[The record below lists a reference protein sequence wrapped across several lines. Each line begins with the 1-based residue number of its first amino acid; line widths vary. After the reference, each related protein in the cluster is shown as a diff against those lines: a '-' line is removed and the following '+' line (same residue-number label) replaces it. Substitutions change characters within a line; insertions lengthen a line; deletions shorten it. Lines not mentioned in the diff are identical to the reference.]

1 MDSINLCYEM
11 CDYIE
16 QNGVVRLAGNVK
28 LRDNLKKE
36 LLHFLIYISMTD
48 GRYGEE
54 EKAFIKKKLGFDVSA
69 SMAADIK
76 NRNMLGAGYITRVPE
91 TFKYFILANAGHK
104 IKNDRYDNKE
114 ARTLAETYRK
124 LGQEYLAAN
133 TGSTE
138 VEINVLSSYCV
149 MLDENLKSYGLL
161 RPDYKSAAIQAETS
175 DEKEPDADEL
185 IAELNSLT
193 GLTAVKEDV
202 NALINLLK
210 VQKMREQMGMKQ
222 TSVNK
227 HLVFMG
233 NPGTGKT
240 TVARLLARIYKAIGA
255 ISKGHL
261 VEVDRSGLVC
271 GYIGQTAAKTAEVIE
286 SALGGVLFIDEAY
299 TLTNGKGQGDFGQ
312 EAVDTLLKGM
322 EDHRDDLV
330 VIVAG
335 YTELMEEFLDSNP
348 GLRSR
353 FNKFI
358 NFEDY
363 TAEEEVEIL
372 INNCKKQEYMLSRDA
387 LEEARRFFTERVAN
401 KPEGYANARDVR
413 NYLEKAISNQASRLH
428 VSEITGIPAREEIR
442 LKEQNFGKYESTPR
456 DGEEFAKAKCNF
468 ICSFEGGE
476 TMLHLAQRIY
486 NLLDEIKAQP
496 DKTYLLVAHNGIAR
510 MVKSY
515 FEDMGNEEF
524 SAFKI
529 KNCEILK
536 FEL

>member
-1 MDSINLCYEM
+1 MK
-11 CDYIE
+11 
-16 QNGVVRLAGNVK
+16 LAGNTR

-36 LLHFLIYISMTD
+36 FLHFLIYISMID
-48 GRYGEE
+48 ERYGEQ
-54 EKAFIKKKLGFDVSA
+54 EKAFIKKKLGFEVSA
-69 SMAADIK
+69 LMAADIK
-76 NRNMLGAGYITRVPE
+76 NRNMLGAGYIIKMPE

-114 ARTLAETYRK
+114 ARTLAESYRK

-133 TGSTE
+133 TESTE

-149 MLDENLKSYGLL
+149 MLDENLKAYGLL
-161 RPDYKSAAIQAETS
+161 QPDYKSVAIQA
-175 DEKEPDADEL
+175 DAGEKEQSADEL

-240 TVARLLARIYKAIGA
+240 TVARLLAKIYKAIGA

-271 GYIGQTAAKTAEVIE
+271 GYIGQTATKTAEVIE

-413 NYLEKAISNQASRLH
+413 NYLEKAISNQATRIVGLKD
-428 VSEITGIPAREEIR
+428 VDKNILAMLEKEDLVGI
-442 LKEQNFGKYESTPR
+442 
-456 DGEEFAKAKCNF
+456 
-468 ICSFEGGE
+468 
-476 TMLHLAQRIY
+476 
-486 NLLDEIKAQP
+486 
-496 DKTYLLVAHNGIAR
+496 
-510 MVKSY
+510 
-515 FEDMGNEEF
+515 
-524 SAFKI
+524 
-529 KNCEILK
+529 
-536 FEL
+536 EL

>member
-1 MDSINLCYEM
+1 MDSINMCYEM

-16 QNGVVRLAGNVK
+16 QNGIVKLAGNTR

-36 LLHFLIYISMTD
+36 FLHFLIYISMID
-48 GRYGEE
+48 ERYGEQ
-54 EKAFIKKKLGFDVSA
+54 EKAFIKKKLGFEVSA
-69 SMAADIK
+69 LMAADIK
-76 NRNMLGAGYITRVPE
+76 NRNMLGAGYIIKMPE

-114 ARTLAETYRK
+114 ARTLAESYRK

-133 TGSTE
+133 TESTE

-149 MLDENLKSYGLL
+149 MLDENLKAYGLL
-161 RPDYKSAAIQAETS
+161 QPDYKSVAIQA
-175 DEKEPDADEL
+175 DAGEKEQSADEL

-240 TVARLLARIYKAIGA
+240 TVARLLAKIYKAIGA

-271 GYIGQTAAKTAEVIE
+271 GYIGQTATKTAEVIE

-322 EDHRDDLV
+322 EDH
-330 VIVAG
+330 
-335 YTELMEEFLDSNP
+335 T
-348 GLRSR
+348 
-353 FNKFI
+353 
-358 NFEDY
+358 
-363 TAEEEVEIL
+363 
-372 INNCKKQEYMLSRDA
+372 
-387 LEEARRFFTERVAN
+387 
-401 KPEGYANARDVR
+401 
-413 NYLEKAISNQASRLH
+413 
-428 VSEITGIPAREEIR
+428 
-442 LKEQNFGKYESTPR
+442 
-456 DGEEFAKAKCNF
+456 
-468 ICSFEGGE
+468 
-476 TMLHLAQRIY
+476 
-486 NLLDEIKAQP
+486 
-496 DKTYLLVAHNGIAR
+496 
-510 MVKSY
+510 
-515 FEDMGNEEF
+515 
-524 SAFKI
+524 AFKI
-529 KNCEILK
+529 
-536 FEL
+536 

>member
-1 MDSINLCYEM
+1 MIDE
-11 CDYIE
+11 
-16 QNGVVRLAGNVK
+16 
-28 LRDNLKKE
+28 
-36 LLHFLIYISMTD
+36 
-48 GRYGEE
+48 RYGEQ
-54 EKAFIKKKLGFDVSA
+54 EKAFIKKKLGFEVSA
-69 SMAADIK
+69 LMAADIK
-76 NRNMLGAGYITRVPE
+76 NRNMLGAGYIIKMPE

-114 ARTLAETYRK
+114 ARTLAESYRK

-133 TGSTE
+133 TESTE

-149 MLDENLKSYGLL
+149 MLDENLKAYGLL
-161 RPDYKSAAIQAETS
+161 QPDYKSVAIQA
-175 DEKEPDADEL
+175 DAGEKEQSADEL

-240 TVARLLARIYKAIGA
+240 TVARLLAKIYKAIGA

-271 GYIGQTAAKTAEVIE
+271 GYIGQTATKTAEVIE

-387 LEEARRFFTERVAN
+387 LEEARRFFTDRVAD

-413 NYLEKAISNQASRLH
+413 NYLEKAISNQATRIVGLKD
-428 VSEITGIPAREEIR
+428 VDKNILAMLEKEDLVGI
-442 LKEQNFGKYESTPR
+442 
-456 DGEEFAKAKCNF
+456 
-468 ICSFEGGE
+468 
-476 TMLHLAQRIY
+476 
-486 NLLDEIKAQP
+486 
-496 DKTYLLVAHNGIAR
+496 
-510 MVKSY
+510 
-515 FEDMGNEEF
+515 
-524 SAFKI
+524 
-529 KNCEILK
+529 
-536 FEL
+536 EL

>member
-1 MDSINLCYEM
+1 MDSINMCYEM

-16 QNGVVRLAGNVK
+16 QNGIVRLAGNTS

-36 LLHFLIYISMTD
+36 FLHFLIYISMID
-48 GRYGEE
+48 ERYGEQ
-54 EKAFIKKKLGFDVSA
+54 EKAFIKKKLGFEVSA
-69 SMAADIK
+69 LMAADIK
-76 NRNMLGAGYITRVPE
+76 NRNMLGAGYIIKMPE

-114 ARTLAETYRK
+114 ARTLAESYRK

-133 TGSTE
+133 TESTE

-149 MLDENLKSYGLL
+149 MLDENLKAYGLL
-161 RPDYKSAAIQAETS
+161 QPDYKSVAIQA
-175 DEKEPDADEL
+175 DAGEKEQSADEL

-240 TVARLLARIYKAIGA
+240 TVARLLAKIYKAIGA

-271 GYIGQTAAKTAEVIE
+271 GYIGQTATKTAEVIE

-413 NYLEKAISNQASRLH
+413 NYLEKAIYNQATRIVGLKD
-428 VSEITGIPAREEIR
+428 VDKNILAMLEKEDLVGI
-442 LKEQNFGKYESTPR
+442 
-456 DGEEFAKAKCNF
+456 
-468 ICSFEGGE
+468 
-476 TMLHLAQRIY
+476 
-486 NLLDEIKAQP
+486 
-496 DKTYLLVAHNGIAR
+496 
-510 MVKSY
+510 
-515 FEDMGNEEF
+515 
-524 SAFKI
+524 
-529 KNCEILK
+529 
-536 FEL
+536 EL

>member
-1 MDSINLCYEM
+1 MDSINMCYEM

-16 QNGVVRLAGNVK
+16 QNGIVKLAGNTR

-36 LLHFLIYISMTD
+36 FLHFLIYISMID
-48 GRYGEE
+48 ERYGEQ
-54 EKAFIKKKLGFDVSA
+54 EKAFIKKKLGFEVSA
-69 SMAADIK
+69 LMAAIK
-76 NRNMLGAGYITRVPE
+76 NRNMLGAGYIIKMPE

-114 ARTLAETYRK
+114 ARTLAESYRK

-133 TGSTE
+133 TESTE

-149 MLDENLKSYGLL
+149 MLDENLKAYGLL
-161 RPDYKSAAIQAETS
+161 QPDYKSVAIQA
-175 DEKEPDADEL
+175 DAGEKEQSADEL

-240 TVARLLARIYKAIGA
+240 TVARLLAKIYKAIGA

-271 GYIGQTAAKTAEVIE
+271 GYIGQTATKTAEVIE

-387 LEEARRFFTERVAN
+387 LEEARRFFTDRVAN

-413 NYLEKAISNQASRLH
+413 NYLEKAISNQASRIVGLKD
-428 VSEITGIPAREEIR
+428 VDKNILAMLEKEDLVGI
-442 LKEQNFGKYESTPR
+442 
-456 DGEEFAKAKCNF
+456 
-468 ICSFEGGE
+468 
-476 TMLHLAQRIY
+476 
-486 NLLDEIKAQP
+486 
-496 DKTYLLVAHNGIAR
+496 
-510 MVKSY
+510 
-515 FEDMGNEEF
+515 
-524 SAFKI
+524 
-529 KNCEILK
+529 
-536 FEL
+536 EL

>member
-1 MDSINLCYEM
+1 MDSNNMCYEM

-16 QNGVVRLAGNVK
+16 QNGIVRLAGNTS

-36 LLHFLIYISMTD
+36 FLHFLIYISMID
-48 GRYGEE
+48 ERYGEQ
-54 EKAFIKKKLGFDVSA
+54 EKAFIKKKLGFEVSA
-69 SMAADIK
+69 LMAADIK
-76 NRNMLGAGYITRVPE
+76 NRNMLGAGYIIKMPE

-114 ARTLAETYRK
+114 ARTLAESYRK

-133 TGSTE
+133 TESTE

-149 MLDENLKSYGLL
+149 MLDENLKAYGLL
-161 RPDYKSAAIQAETS
+161 QPDYKSVAIQA
-175 DEKEPDADEL
+175 DAGEKEQSADEL

-240 TVARLLARIYKAIGA
+240 TVARLLAKIYKAIGA

-271 GYIGQTAAKTAEVIE
+271 GYIGQTATKTAEVIE

-413 NYLEKAISNQASRLH
+413 NYLEKAISNQATRIVGLKD
-428 VSEITGIPAREEIR
+428 VDKNILAMLEKEDLVGI
-442 LKEQNFGKYESTPR
+442 
-456 DGEEFAKAKCNF
+456 
-468 ICSFEGGE
+468 
-476 TMLHLAQRIY
+476 
-486 NLLDEIKAQP
+486 
-496 DKTYLLVAHNGIAR
+496 
-510 MVKSY
+510 
-515 FEDMGNEEF
+515 
-524 SAFKI
+524 
-529 KNCEILK
+529 
-536 FEL
+536 EL

>member
-1 MDSINLCYEM
+1 MDSINMCYEM

-16 QNGVVRLAGNVK
+16 QNGIVRLAGNTS

-36 LLHFLIYISMTD
+36 FLHFLIYISMID
-48 GRYGEE
+48 ERYGEQ
-54 EKAFIKKKLGFDVSA
+54 EKAFIKKKLGFEVSA
-69 SMAADIK
+69 LMAADIK
-76 NRNMLGAGYITRVPE
+76 NRNMLGAGYIIKMPE

-114 ARTLAETYRK
+114 ARTLAESYRK

-133 TGSTE
+133 TESTE

-149 MLDENLKSYGLL
+149 MLDENLKAYGLL
-161 RPDYKSAAIQAETS
+161 QPDYKSVAIQA
-175 DEKEPDADEL
+175 DAGEKEQSADEL

-240 TVARLLARIYKAIGA
+240 TVARLLAKIYKAIGA

-271 GYIGQTAAKTAEVIE
+271 GYIGQTATKTAEVIE

-335 YTELMEEFLDSNP
+335 YTELMDEFLDSNP

-387 LEEARRFFTERVAN
+387 LEEVRRFFTERVAN

-413 NYLEKAISNQASRLH
+413 NYLEKAISNQATRIVGLKD
-428 VSEITGIPAREEIR
+428 VDKNILAMLEKEDLVGI
-442 LKEQNFGKYESTPR
+442 
-456 DGEEFAKAKCNF
+456 
-468 ICSFEGGE
+468 
-476 TMLHLAQRIY
+476 
-486 NLLDEIKAQP
+486 
-496 DKTYLLVAHNGIAR
+496 
-510 MVKSY
+510 
-515 FEDMGNEEF
+515 
-524 SAFKI
+524 
-529 KNCEILK
+529 
-536 FEL
+536 EL

>member
-1 MDSINLCYEM
+1 MDSINMCYEM

-16 QNGVVRLAGNVK
+16 QNGIVK
-28 LRDNLKKE
+28 L
-36 LLHFLIYISMTD
+36 
-48 GRYGEE
+48 
-54 EKAFIKKKLGFDVSA
+54 
-69 SMAADIK
+69 
-76 NRNMLGAGYITRVPE
+76 
-91 TFKYFILANAGHK
+91 
-104 IKNDRYDNKE
+104 
-114 ARTLAETYRK
+114 AESYRK

-133 TGSTE
+133 TESTE

-149 MLDENLKSYGLL
+149 MLDENLKAYGLL
-161 RPDYKSAAIQAETS
+161 QPDYKSVAIQA
-175 DEKEPDADEL
+175 DAGEKEQSADEL

-240 TVARLLARIYKAIGA
+240 TVARLLAKIYKAIGA

-271 GYIGQTAAKTAEVIE
+271 GYIGQTATKTAEVIE

-335 YTELMEEFLDSNP
+335 YTELMDEFLDSNP

-413 NYLEKAISNQASRLH
+413 NYLEKAISNQATRIVGLKD
-428 VSEITGIPAREEIR
+428 VDKNILAMLEKEDLVGI
-442 LKEQNFGKYESTPR
+442 
-456 DGEEFAKAKCNF
+456 
-468 ICSFEGGE
+468 
-476 TMLHLAQRIY
+476 
-486 NLLDEIKAQP
+486 
-496 DKTYLLVAHNGIAR
+496 
-510 MVKSY
+510 
-515 FEDMGNEEF
+515 
-524 SAFKI
+524 
-529 KNCEILK
+529 
-536 FEL
+536 EL

>member
-1 MDSINLCYEM
+1 MDSINMCYEM

-16 QNGVVRLAGNVK
+16 QNGIVKLAGNTR

-36 LLHFLIYISMTD
+36 FLHFLIYISMID
-48 GRYGEE
+48 ERYGEQ
-54 EKAFIKKKLGFDVSA
+54 EKAFIKKKLGFEVSA
-69 SMAADIK
+69 LMAADIK
-76 NRNMLGAGYITRVPE
+76 NRNMLGAGYIIKMPE

-114 ARTLAETYRK
+114 ARTLAESYRK

-133 TGSTE
+133 TESTE

-149 MLDENLKSYGLL
+149 MLDENLKAYGLL
-161 RPDYKSAAIQAETS
+161 QPDYKSVAIQA
-175 DEKEPDADEL
+175 DAGEKEQSADEL

-240 TVARLLARIYKAIGA
+240 TVARLLAKIYKAIGA

-271 GYIGQTAAKTAEVIE
+271 GYIGQTATKTAEVIE

-299 TLTNGKGQGDFGQ
+299 TLINGKGQGDFGQ

-387 LEEARRFFTERVAN
+387 LEEARRFFTDRVAD

-413 NYLEKAISNQASRLH
+413 NYLEKAISNQATRI
-428 VSEITGIPAREEIR
+428 VGIKDVDKNILAMLE
-442 LKEQNFGKYESTPR
+442 KE
-456 DGEEFAKAKCNF
+456 D
-468 ICSFEGGE
+468 
-476 TMLHLAQRIY
+476 
-486 NLLDEIKAQP
+486 
-496 DKTYLLVAHNGIAR
+496 LVGI
-510 MVKSY
+510 
-515 FEDMGNEEF
+515 
-524 SAFKI
+524 
-529 KNCEILK
+529 
-536 FEL
+536 EL

>member
-1 MDSINLCYEM
+1 MDSINMCYEM

-16 QNGVVRLAGNVK
+16 QNGIVKLAGNTR

-36 LLHFLIYISMTD
+36 FLHFLIYISMID
-48 GRYGEE
+48 ERYGEQ
-54 EKAFIKKKLGFDVSA
+54 EKAFIKKKLGFEVSA
-69 SMAADIK
+69 LMAADIK
-76 NRNMLGAGYITRVPE
+76 NRNMLGAGYIIKMPE

-114 ARTLAETYRK
+114 ARTLAESYRK

-133 TGSTE
+133 TESTE

-149 MLDENLKSYGLL
+149 MLDENLKAYGLL
-161 RPDYKSAAIQAETS
+161 QPDYKSVAIQA
-175 DEKEPDADEL
+175 DAGEKEQSADEL

-240 TVARLLARIYKAIGA
+240 TVARLLAKIYKAIGA

-271 GYIGQTAAKTAEVIE
+271 GYIGQTATKTAEVIE

-299 TLTNGKGQGDFGQ
+299 TLNNGQGQGDFGQ
-312 EAVDTLLKGM
+312 EPVDTLLKGM

-413 NYLEKAISNQASRLH
+413 NYLEKAISNQATRIVGLKD
-428 VSEITGIPAREEIR
+428 VDKNILAMLEKEDLVGI
-442 LKEQNFGKYESTPR
+442 
-456 DGEEFAKAKCNF
+456 
-468 ICSFEGGE
+468 
-476 TMLHLAQRIY
+476 
-486 NLLDEIKAQP
+486 
-496 DKTYLLVAHNGIAR
+496 
-510 MVKSY
+510 
-515 FEDMGNEEF
+515 
-524 SAFKI
+524 
-529 KNCEILK
+529 
-536 FEL
+536 EL

>member
-1 MDSINLCYEM
+1 MDSINMCYEM

-16 QNGVVRLAGNVK
+16 QNGIVRLAGNTS

-36 LLHFLIYISMTD
+36 FLHFLIYISMID
-48 GRYGEE
+48 ERYGEQ
-54 EKAFIKKKLGFDVSA
+54 EKAFIKKKLGFEVSA
-69 SMAADIK
+69 LMAADIK
-76 NRNMLGAGYITRVPE
+76 NRNMLGAGYIIKMPE

-114 ARTLAETYRK
+114 ARTLAESYRK

-133 TGSTE
+133 TESTE

-149 MLDENLKSYGLL
+149 MLDENLKAYGLL
-161 RPDYKSAAIQAETS
+161 QPDYKSVAIQA
-175 DEKEPDADEL
+175 DAGEKEQSADEL

-240 TVARLLARIYKAIGA
+240 TVARLLAKIYKAIGA

-271 GYIGQTAAKTAEVIE
+271 GYIGQTATKTAEVIE

-387 LEEARRFFTERVAN
+387 LEEARRFFTDRVAD

-413 NYLEKAISNQASRLH
+413 NYLEKAISNQATRIVGLKD
-428 VSEITGIPAREEIR
+428 VDKNILAMLEKEDLVGI
-442 LKEQNFGKYESTPR
+442 
-456 DGEEFAKAKCNF
+456 
-468 ICSFEGGE
+468 
-476 TMLHLAQRIY
+476 
-486 NLLDEIKAQP
+486 
-496 DKTYLLVAHNGIAR
+496 
-510 MVKSY
+510 
-515 FEDMGNEEF
+515 
-524 SAFKI
+524 
-529 KNCEILK
+529 
-536 FEL
+536 EL

>member
-1 MDSINLCYEM
+1 MDSINMCYEM

-16 QNGVVRLAGNVK
+16 QNGIVRLAGNTS

-36 LLHFLIYISMTD
+36 FLHFLIYISMID
-48 GRYGEE
+48 ERYGEQ
-54 EKAFIKKKLGFDVSA
+54 EKAFIKKKLGFEVSA
-69 SMAADIK
+69 LMAADIK
-76 NRNMLGAGYITRVPE
+76 NRNMLGAGYIIKMPE

-114 ARTLAETYRK
+114 ARTLAESYRK

-133 TGSTE
+133 TESTE

-149 MLDENLKSYGLL
+149 MLDENLKAYGLL
-161 RPDYKSAAIQAETS
+161 QPDYKSVAIQA
-175 DEKEPDADEL
+175 DAGEKEQSADEL

-240 TVARLLARIYKAIGA
+240 TVARLLAKIYKAIGA

-271 GYIGQTAAKTAEVIE
+271 GYIGQTATKTAEVIE

-312 EAVDTLLKGM
+312 EAVDTLLKEM

-335 YTELMEEFLDSNP
+335 YTELMDEFLDSNP

-413 NYLEKAISNQASRLH
+413 NYLEKAISNQASRIVGLKD
-428 VSEITGIPAREEIR
+428 VDKNILAMLEKEDLVGI
-442 LKEQNFGKYESTPR
+442 
-456 DGEEFAKAKCNF
+456 
-468 ICSFEGGE
+468 
-476 TMLHLAQRIY
+476 
-486 NLLDEIKAQP
+486 
-496 DKTYLLVAHNGIAR
+496 
-510 MVKSY
+510 
-515 FEDMGNEEF
+515 
-524 SAFKI
+524 
-529 KNCEILK
+529 
-536 FEL
+536 EL

>member
-1 MDSINLCYEM
+1 MDSINMCYEM

-16 QNGVVRLAGNVK
+16 QNGIVRLAGNTS

-36 LLHFLIYISMTD
+36 FLHFLIYISMID
-48 GRYGEE
+48 ERYGEQ
-54 EKAFIKKKLGFDVSA
+54 EKAFIKKKLGFEVSA
-69 SMAADIK
+69 LMAADIK
-76 NRNMLGAGYITRVPE
+76 NRNMLGAGYIIKMPE

-114 ARTLAETYRK
+114 ARTLAESYRK

-133 TGSTE
+133 TESTE

-149 MLDENLKSYGLL
+149 MLDENLKAYGLL
-161 RPDYKSAAIQAETS
+161 QPDYKSVAIQA
-175 DEKEPDADEL
+175 DAGEKEQSADEL

-240 TVARLLARIYKAIGA
+240 TVARLLVKIYKAIGA

-271 GYIGQTAAKTAEVIE
+271 GYIGQTATKTAEVIE

-401 KPEGYANARDVR
+401 KTEGYANARDVR
-413 NYLEKAISNQASRLH
+413 NYLEKAISNQATRIVGLKD
-428 VSEITGIPAREEIR
+428 VDKNILAMLEKEDLVGI
-442 LKEQNFGKYESTPR
+442 
-456 DGEEFAKAKCNF
+456 
-468 ICSFEGGE
+468 
-476 TMLHLAQRIY
+476 
-486 NLLDEIKAQP
+486 
-496 DKTYLLVAHNGIAR
+496 
-510 MVKSY
+510 
-515 FEDMGNEEF
+515 
-524 SAFKI
+524 
-529 KNCEILK
+529 
-536 FEL
+536 EL

>member
-1 MDSINLCYEM
+1 MDSINMCYEM

-16 QNGVVRLAGNVK
+16 QNGIVKLAGNTR

-36 LLHFLIYISMTD
+36 FLHFLIYISMID
-48 GRYGEE
+48 ERYGEQ
-54 EKAFIKKKLGFDVSA
+54 EKAFIKKKLGFEVSA
-69 SMAADIK
+69 LMAADIK
-76 NRNMLGAGYITRVPE
+76 NRNMLGAGYIIKMPE

-114 ARTLAETYRK
+114 ARTLAESYRK

-133 TGSTE
+133 TESTE

-149 MLDENLKSYGLL
+149 MLDENLKAYGLL
-161 RPDYKSAAIQAETS
+161 QPDYKSVAIQA
-175 DEKEPDADEL
+175 DAGKKEQSADEL

-240 TVARLLARIYKAIGA
+240 TVARLLAKIYKAIGA

-271 GYIGQTAAKTAEVIE
+271 GYIGQTATKTAEVIE

-387 LEEARRFFTERVAN
+387 LEEARRFFTDRVAD

-413 NYLEKAISNQASRLH
+413 NYLEKAISNQATRIVGLKD
-428 VSEITGIPAREEIR
+428 VDKNILAMLEKEDLVGI
-442 LKEQNFGKYESTPR
+442 
-456 DGEEFAKAKCNF
+456 
-468 ICSFEGGE
+468 
-476 TMLHLAQRIY
+476 
-486 NLLDEIKAQP
+486 
-496 DKTYLLVAHNGIAR
+496 
-510 MVKSY
+510 
-515 FEDMGNEEF
+515 
-524 SAFKI
+524 
-529 KNCEILK
+529 
-536 FEL
+536 EL

>member
-1 MDSINLCYEM
+1 MDSINMCYEM

-16 QNGVVRLAGNVK
+16 QNGIVKLAGNTR

-36 LLHFLIYISMTD
+36 FLHFLIYISMID
-48 GRYGEE
+48 ERYGEQ
-54 EKAFIKKKLGFDVSA
+54 EKAFIKKKLGFEVSA
-69 SMAADIK
+69 LMAADIK
-76 NRNMLGAGYITRVPE
+76 NRNMLGAGYIIKMPE

-114 ARTLAETYRK
+114 ARTLAESYRK

-133 TGSTE
+133 TESTE

-149 MLDENLKSYGLL
+149 MLDENLKAYGLL
-161 RPDYKSAAIQAETS
+161 QPDYKSVAIQA
-175 DEKEPDADEL
+175 DAGEKEQSADEL

-240 TVARLLARIYKAIGA
+240 TVARLLAKIYKAIGA

-271 GYIGQTAAKTAEVIE
+271 GYIGQTAMKTAEVIE

-387 LEEARRFFTERVAN
+387 LEEARRFFTDRVAD

-413 NYLEKAISNQASRLH
+413 NYLEKAISNQATRIVGLKD
-428 VSEITGIPAREEIR
+428 VDKNILAMLEKEDLVGI
-442 LKEQNFGKYESTPR
+442 
-456 DGEEFAKAKCNF
+456 
-468 ICSFEGGE
+468 
-476 TMLHLAQRIY
+476 
-486 NLLDEIKAQP
+486 
-496 DKTYLLVAHNGIAR
+496 
-510 MVKSY
+510 
-515 FEDMGNEEF
+515 
-524 SAFKI
+524 
-529 KNCEILK
+529 
-536 FEL
+536 EL

>member
-1 MDSINLCYEM
+1 MDSINMCYEM

-16 QNGVVRLAGNVK
+16 QNGIVRLAGNTS

-36 LLHFLIYISMTD
+36 FLHFLIYISMID
-48 GRYGEE
+48 ERYGEQ
-54 EKAFIKKKLGFDVSA
+54 EKAFIKKKLGFEVSA
-69 SMAADIK
+69 LMAADIK
-76 NRNMLGAGYITRVPE
+76 NRNMLGAGYIIKMPE

-114 ARTLAETYRK
+114 ARTLAESYRK

-133 TGSTE
+133 TESTE

-149 MLDENLKSYGLL
+149 MLDENLKAYGLL
-161 RPDYKSAAIQAETS
+161 QPDYKSVAIQA
-175 DEKEPDADEL
+175 DAGEKEQSADEL

-240 TVARLLARIYKAIGA
+240 TVARLLAKIYKAIGA

-271 GYIGQTAAKTAEVIE
+271 GYIGQTATKTAEVIE

-335 YTELMEEFLDSNP
+335 YTELMDEFLDSNP

-387 LEEARRFFTERVAN
+387 LEEARRFFTDRVAN

-413 NYLEKAISNQASRLH
+413 NYLEKAISNQATRIVGLKD
-428 VSEITGIPAREEIR
+428 VDKNILAMLEKEDLVGI
-442 LKEQNFGKYESTPR
+442 
-456 DGEEFAKAKCNF
+456 
-468 ICSFEGGE
+468 
-476 TMLHLAQRIY
+476 
-486 NLLDEIKAQP
+486 
-496 DKTYLLVAHNGIAR
+496 
-510 MVKSY
+510 
-515 FEDMGNEEF
+515 
-524 SAFKI
+524 
-529 KNCEILK
+529 
-536 FEL
+536 EL

>member
-1 MDSINLCYEM
+1 MDSINMCYEM

-16 QNGVVRLAGNVK
+16 QNGIVRLAGNTS

-36 LLHFLIYISMTD
+36 FLHFLIYISMID
-48 GRYGEE
+48 ERYGEQ
-54 EKAFIKKKLGFDVSA
+54 EKAFIKKKLGFEVSA
-69 SMAADIK
+69 LMAADIK
-76 NRNMLGAGYITRVPE
+76 NRNMLGAGYIIKMPE

-114 ARTLAETYRK
+114 ARTLAESYRK

-133 TGSTE
+133 TESTE

-149 MLDENLKSYGLL
+149 MLDENLKAYGLL
-161 RPDYKSAAIQAETS
+161 QPDYKSVAIQA
-175 DEKEPDADEL
+175 DAGEKEQSADEL

-240 TVARLLARIYKAIGA
+240 TVARLLAKIYKAIGA

-271 GYIGQTAAKTAEVIE
+271 GYTGQTATKTAEVIE

-335 YTELMEEFLDSNP
+335 YTELMDEFLDSNP

-413 NYLEKAISNQASRLH
+413 NYLEKAISNQATRIVGLKD
-428 VSEITGIPAREEIR
+428 VDKNILAMLEKEDLVGI
-442 LKEQNFGKYESTPR
+442 
-456 DGEEFAKAKCNF
+456 
-468 ICSFEGGE
+468 
-476 TMLHLAQRIY
+476 
-486 NLLDEIKAQP
+486 
-496 DKTYLLVAHNGIAR
+496 
-510 MVKSY
+510 
-515 FEDMGNEEF
+515 
-524 SAFKI
+524 
-529 KNCEILK
+529 
-536 FEL
+536 EL

>member
-1 MDSINLCYEM
+1 MDSINMCYEM

-16 QNGVVRLAGNVK
+16 QNGIVRLAGNTS

-36 LLHFLIYISMTD
+36 FLHFLIYISMID
-48 GRYGEE
+48 ERYGEQ
-54 EKAFIKKKLGFDVSA
+54 EKAFIKKKLGFEVSA
-69 SMAADIK
+69 LMAADIK
-76 NRNMLGAGYITRVPE
+76 NRNMLGAGYIIKMPE

-114 ARTLAETYRK
+114 ARTLAESYRK

-133 TGSTE
+133 TESTE

-149 MLDENLKSYGLL
+149 MLDENLKAYGLL
-161 RPDYKSAAIQAETS
+161 QPDYKSVAIQA
-175 DEKEPDADEL
+175 DAGEKEQSADEL

-240 TVARLLARIYKAIGA
+240 TVARLLAKIYKAIGA

-271 GYIGQTAAKTAEVIE
+271 GYIGQTATKTAEVIE

-413 NYLEKAISNQASRLH
+413 NYLEKAISNQATRIVGLKD
-428 VSEITGIPAREEIR
+428 VDKNILAMLEKEDLEGI
-442 LKEQNFGKYESTPR
+442 
-456 DGEEFAKAKCNF
+456 
-468 ICSFEGGE
+468 
-476 TMLHLAQRIY
+476 
-486 NLLDEIKAQP
+486 
-496 DKTYLLVAHNGIAR
+496 
-510 MVKSY
+510 
-515 FEDMGNEEF
+515 
-524 SAFKI
+524 
-529 KNCEILK
+529 
-536 FEL
+536 EL

>member
-1 MDSINLCYEM
+1 MDSINMCYEM

-16 QNGVVRLAGNVK
+16 QNGIVKLAGNTR

-36 LLHFLIYISMTD
+36 FLHFLIYISMID
-48 GRYGEE
+48 ERYGEQ
-54 EKAFIKKKLGFDVSA
+54 EKAFIKKKLGFEVSA
-69 SMAADIK
+69 LMAADIK
-76 NRNMLGAGYITRVPE
+76 NRNMLGAGYIIKMPE

-114 ARTLAETYRK
+114 ARTLAESYRK

-133 TGSTE
+133 TESTE
-138 VEINVLSSYCV
+138 VEMNVLSSYCV
-149 MLDENLKSYGLL
+149 MLDENLKAYGLL
-161 RPDYKSAAIQAETS
+161 QPDYKSVAIQA
-175 DEKEPDADEL
+175 DAGEKEQSADEL

-240 TVARLLARIYKAIGA
+240 TVARLLAKIYKAIGA

-271 GYIGQTAAKTAEVIE
+271 GYIGQTATKTAEVIE

-335 YTELMEEFLDSNP
+335 YTELMDEFLDSNP

-387 LEEARRFFTERVAN
+387 LEEARRFFTDRVAD

-413 NYLEKAISNQASRLH
+413 NYLEKAISNQATRIVGLKD
-428 VSEITGIPAREEIR
+428 VDKNILAMLEKEDLVGI
-442 LKEQNFGKYESTPR
+442 
-456 DGEEFAKAKCNF
+456 
-468 ICSFEGGE
+468 
-476 TMLHLAQRIY
+476 
-486 NLLDEIKAQP
+486 
-496 DKTYLLVAHNGIAR
+496 
-510 MVKSY
+510 
-515 FEDMGNEEF
+515 
-524 SAFKI
+524 
-529 KNCEILK
+529 
-536 FEL
+536 EL

>member
-1 MDSINLCYEM
+1 MDSINMCYEM

-16 QNGVVRLAGNVK
+16 QNGIVRLAGNTS

-36 LLHFLIYISMTD
+36 FLHFLIYISMID
-48 GRYGEE
+48 ERYGEQ
-54 EKAFIKKKLGFDVSA
+54 EKAFIKKKLGFEVSA
-69 SMAADIK
+69 LMAADIK
-76 NRNMLGAGYITRVPE
+76 NRNMLGAGYIIKMPE

-114 ARTLAETYRK
+114 ARTLAESYRK

-133 TGSTE
+133 TESTE
-138 VEINVLSSYCV
+138 VEMNVLSSYCV
-149 MLDENLKSYGLL
+149 MLDENLKAYGLL
-161 RPDYKSAAIQAETS
+161 QPDYKSVAIQA
-175 DEKEPDADEL
+175 DAGEKEQSADEL

-240 TVARLLARIYKAIGA
+240 TVARLLAKIYKAIGA

-271 GYIGQTAAKTAEVIE
+271 GYIGQTATKTAEVIE

-387 LEEARRFFTERVAN
+387 LEEARRFFTDRVAD

-413 NYLEKAISNQASRLH
+413 NYLEKAISNQATRIVGLKD
-428 VSEITGIPAREEIR
+428 VDKNILAMLEKEDLVGI
-442 LKEQNFGKYESTPR
+442 
-456 DGEEFAKAKCNF
+456 
-468 ICSFEGGE
+468 
-476 TMLHLAQRIY
+476 
-486 NLLDEIKAQP
+486 
-496 DKTYLLVAHNGIAR
+496 
-510 MVKSY
+510 
-515 FEDMGNEEF
+515 
-524 SAFKI
+524 
-529 KNCEILK
+529 
-536 FEL
+536 EL

>member
-16 QNGVVRLAGNVK
+16 QNGVVKLAGNVK

-161 RPDYKSAAIQAETS
+161 RPDYKSAAIQAETAD
-175 DEKEPDADEL
+175 DEEPDADEL

-261 VEVDRSGLVC
+261 VEVDRSG
-271 GYIGQTAAKTAEVIE
+271 QTASKTAEVIE

-335 YTELMEEFLDSNP
+335 YTELMEEFLDFNP

-413 NYLEKAISNQASRLH
+413 NYLEKAISNQASRIVGLKD
-428 VSEITGIPAREEIR
+428 VDKNILAMLEKEDLVGI
-442 LKEQNFGKYESTPR
+442 
-456 DGEEFAKAKCNF
+456 
-468 ICSFEGGE
+468 
-476 TMLHLAQRIY
+476 
-486 NLLDEIKAQP
+486 
-496 DKTYLLVAHNGIAR
+496 
-510 MVKSY
+510 
-515 FEDMGNEEF
+515 
-524 SAFKI
+524 
-529 KNCEILK
+529 
-536 FEL
+536 EL

>member
-1 MDSINLCYEM
+1 MDSINMCYEM

-16 QNGVVRLAGNVK
+16 QNGIVKLAGNTR

-36 LLHFLIYISMTD
+36 FLHFLIYISMID
-48 GRYGEE
+48 ERYGEQ
-54 EKAFIKKKLGFDVSA
+54 EKAFIKKKLGFEVSA
-69 SMAADIK
+69 LMAADIK
-76 NRNMLGAGYITRVPE
+76 NRNMLGAGYIIKMPE

-114 ARTLAETYRK
+114 ARTLAESYRK

-133 TGSTE
+133 TESTE

-149 MLDENLKSYGLL
+149 MLDENLKAYGLL
-161 RPDYKSAAIQAETS
+161 QPDYKSVAIQA
-175 DEKEPDADEL
+175 DAGEKEQSADEL

-233 NPGTGKT
+233 NLGTGKT
-240 TVARLLARIYKAIGA
+240 TVARLLAKIYKAIGA

-271 GYIGQTAAKTAEVIE
+271 GYIGQTATKTAEVIE

-413 NYLEKAISNQASRLH
+413 NYLEKAISNQATRIVGLKD
-428 VSEITGIPAREEIR
+428 VDKNILAMLEKEDLVGI
-442 LKEQNFGKYESTPR
+442 
-456 DGEEFAKAKCNF
+456 
-468 ICSFEGGE
+468 
-476 TMLHLAQRIY
+476 
-486 NLLDEIKAQP
+486 
-496 DKTYLLVAHNGIAR
+496 
-510 MVKSY
+510 
-515 FEDMGNEEF
+515 
-524 SAFKI
+524 
-529 KNCEILK
+529 
-536 FEL
+536 EL

>member
-1 MDSINLCYEM
+1 MIDE
-11 CDYIE
+11 
-16 QNGVVRLAGNVK
+16 
-28 LRDNLKKE
+28 
-36 LLHFLIYISMTD
+36 
-48 GRYGEE
+48 RYGEQ
-54 EKAFIKKKLGFDVSA
+54 EKAFIKKKLGFEVSA
-69 SMAADIK
+69 LMAADIK
-76 NRNMLGAGYITRVPE
+76 NRNMLGAGYIIKMPE

-114 ARTLAETYRK
+114 ARTLAESYRK

-133 TGSTE
+133 TESTE
-138 VEINVLSSYCV
+138 VEMNVLSSYCV
-149 MLDENLKSYGLL
+149 MLDENLKAYGLL
-161 RPDYKSAAIQAETS
+161 QPDYKSVAIQA
-175 DEKEPDADEL
+175 DAGEKEQSADEL

-240 TVARLLARIYKAIGA
+240 TVARLLAKIYKAIGA

-271 GYIGQTAAKTAEVIE
+271 GYIGQTATKTAEVIE

-387 LEEARRFFTERVAN
+387 LEEARRFFTDRVAD

-413 NYLEKAISNQASRLH
+413 NYLEKAISNQATRIVGLKD
-428 VSEITGIPAREEIR
+428 VDKNILAMLEKEDLVGI
-442 LKEQNFGKYESTPR
+442 
-456 DGEEFAKAKCNF
+456 
-468 ICSFEGGE
+468 
-476 TMLHLAQRIY
+476 
-486 NLLDEIKAQP
+486 
-496 DKTYLLVAHNGIAR
+496 
-510 MVKSY
+510 
-515 FEDMGNEEF
+515 
-524 SAFKI
+524 
-529 KNCEILK
+529 
-536 FEL
+536 EL

>member
-1 MDSINLCYEM
+1 M

-16 QNGVVRLAGNVK
+16 QNGIVKLAGNTR

-36 LLHFLIYISMTD
+36 FLHFLIYISMID
-48 GRYGEE
+48 ERYGEQ
-54 EKAFIKKKLGFDVSA
+54 EKAFIKKKLGFEVSA
-69 SMAADIK
+69 LMAADIK
-76 NRNMLGAGYITRVPE
+76 NRNMLGAGYIIKMPE

-114 ARTLAETYRK
+114 ARTLAESYRK

-133 TGSTE
+133 TESTE

-149 MLDENLKSYGLL
+149 MLDENLKAYGLL
-161 RPDYKSAAIQAETS
+161 QPDYKSVAIQA
-175 DEKEPDADEL
+175 DAGEKEQSADEL

-240 TVARLLARIYKAIGA
+240 TVARLLAKIYKAIGA

-271 GYIGQTAAKTAEVIE
+271 GYIGQTATKTAEVIE

-387 LEEARRFFTERVAN
+387 LEEARRFFTDRVAD

-413 NYLEKAISNQASRLH
+413 NYLEKAISNQATRIVGLKD
-428 VSEITGIPAREEIR
+428 VDKNILAMLEKEDLVGI
-442 LKEQNFGKYESTPR
+442 
-456 DGEEFAKAKCNF
+456 
-468 ICSFEGGE
+468 
-476 TMLHLAQRIY
+476 
-486 NLLDEIKAQP
+486 
-496 DKTYLLVAHNGIAR
+496 
-510 MVKSY
+510 
-515 FEDMGNEEF
+515 
-524 SAFKI
+524 
-529 KNCEILK
+529 
-536 FEL
+536 EL

>member
-1 MDSINLCYEM
+1 MKLT
-11 CDYIE
+11 
-16 QNGVVRLAGNVK
+16 GNIR

-36 LLHFLIYISMTD
+36 FLHFLIYISMID
-48 GRYGEE
+48 ERYGEQ
-54 EKAFIKKKLGFDVSA
+54 EKAFIKKKLGFEVSA
-69 SMAADIK
+69 LMAADIK
-76 NRNMLGAGYITRVPE
+76 NRNMLGAGYIIKMPE

-114 ARTLAETYRK
+114 ARTLAESYRK

-133 TGSTE
+133 TESTE

-149 MLDENLKSYGLL
+149 MLDENLKAYGLL
-161 RPDYKSAAIQAETS
+161 QPDYKSVAIQA
-175 DEKEPDADEL
+175 DAGEKEQSADEL

-240 TVARLLARIYKAIGA
+240 TVARLLAKIYKAIGA

-271 GYIGQTAAKTAEVIE
+271 GYIGQTATKTAEVIE

-413 NYLEKAISNQASRLH
+413 NYLEKAISNQATRIVGLKD
-428 VSEITGIPAREEIR
+428 VDKNILAMLEKEDLVGI
-442 LKEQNFGKYESTPR
+442 
-456 DGEEFAKAKCNF
+456 
-468 ICSFEGGE
+468 
-476 TMLHLAQRIY
+476 
-486 NLLDEIKAQP
+486 
-496 DKTYLLVAHNGIAR
+496 
-510 MVKSY
+510 
-515 FEDMGNEEF
+515 
-524 SAFKI
+524 
-529 KNCEILK
+529 
-536 FEL
+536 EL

>member
-1 MDSINLCYEM
+1 MDSINMCYEM

-16 QNGVVRLAGNVK
+16 QNGIVKLAGNTR

-36 LLHFLIYISMTD
+36 FLHFLIYISMID
-48 GRYGEE
+48 ERYGEQ
-54 EKAFIKKKLGFDVSA
+54 EKAFIKKKLGFEVSA
-69 SMAADIK
+69 LMAADIK
-76 NRNMLGAGYITRVPE
+76 NRNMLGAGYIIKMPE

-114 ARTLAETYRK
+114 ARTLAESYRK

-133 TGSTE
+133 TESTE

-149 MLDENLKSYGLL
+149 MLDENLKAYGLL
-161 RPDYKSAAIQAETS
+161 QPDYKSVAIQA
-175 DEKEPDADEL
+175 DAGEKEQSADEL

-240 TVARLLARIYKAIGA
+240 TVARLLAKIYKAIGA

-271 GYIGQTAAKTAEVIE
+271 GYIGQTATKTAEVME

-322 EDHRDDLV
+322 EDHRDDLA
-330 VIVAG
+330 VIVAC

-413 NYLEKAISNQASRLH
+413 NYLEKAISNQATRIVGLKD
-428 VSEITGIPAREEIR
+428 VDKNILAMLEKEDLVGI
-442 LKEQNFGKYESTPR
+442 
-456 DGEEFAKAKCNF
+456 
-468 ICSFEGGE
+468 
-476 TMLHLAQRIY
+476 
-486 NLLDEIKAQP
+486 
-496 DKTYLLVAHNGIAR
+496 
-510 MVKSY
+510 
-515 FEDMGNEEF
+515 
-524 SAFKI
+524 
-529 KNCEILK
+529 
-536 FEL
+536 EL

>member
-1 MDSINLCYEM
+1 MDKLK
-11 CDYIE
+11 DYLDE
-16 QNGVVRLAGNVK
+16 
-28 LRDNLKKE
+28 
-36 LLHFLIYISMTD
+36 ISLQIM
-48 GRYGEE
+48 
-54 EKAFIKKKLGFDVSA
+54 
-69 SMAADIK
+69 MQ
-76 NRNMLGAGYITRVPE
+76 
-91 TFKYFILANAGHK
+91 
-104 IKNDRYDNKE
+104 KE
-114 ARTLAETYRK
+114 A
-124 LGQEYLAAN
+124 Q
-133 TGSTE
+133 
-138 VEINVLSSYCV
+138 
-149 MLDENLKSYGLL
+149 
-161 RPDYKSAAIQAETS
+161 
-175 DEKEPDADEL
+175 EKEIEAPEAKNHILL
-185 IAELNSLT
+185 I
-193 GLTAVKEDV
+193 
-202 NALINLLK
+202 
-210 VQKMREQMGMKQ
+210 
-222 TSVNK
+222 
-227 HLVFMG
+227 G

-271 GYIGQTAAKTAEVIE
+271 GYIGQTASKTAEVIE

-413 NYLEKAISNQASRLH
+413 NYLEKAISNQASRIVGLKD
-428 VSEITGIPAREEIR
+428 VDKNILAMLEKEDLVGI
-442 LKEQNFGKYESTPR
+442 
-456 DGEEFAKAKCNF
+456 
-468 ICSFEGGE
+468 
-476 TMLHLAQRIY
+476 
-486 NLLDEIKAQP
+486 
-496 DKTYLLVAHNGIAR
+496 
-510 MVKSY
+510 
-515 FEDMGNEEF
+515 
-524 SAFKI
+524 
-529 KNCEILK
+529 
-536 FEL
+536 EL

>member
-1 MDSINLCYEM
+1 MDSINMCYEM

-16 QNGVVRLAGNVK
+16 QNGIVRLAGNTS

-36 LLHFLIYISMTD
+36 FLHFLIYISMID
-48 GRYGEE
+48 ERYGEQ
-54 EKAFIKKKLGFDVSA
+54 EKAFIKKKLGFEVSA
-69 SMAADIK
+69 LMAADIK
-76 NRNMLGAGYITRVPE
+76 NRNMLGAGYIIKMPE

-114 ARTLAETYRK
+114 ARTLAESYRK

-133 TGSTE
+133 TESTE

-149 MLDENLKSYGLL
+149 MLDENLKAYGLL
-161 RPDYKSAAIQAETS
+161 QPDYKSVAIQA
-175 DEKEPDADEL
+175 DAGEKEQSADEL

-240 TVARLLARIYKAIGA
+240 TVARLLAKIYKAIGA

-271 GYIGQTAAKTAEVIE
+271 GYIGQTATKTAEVIE

-335 YTELMEEFLDSNP
+335 YTELMDEFLDSNP

-387 LEEARRFFTERVAN
+387 LEEARRFFTDRVAD

-413 NYLEKAISNQASRLH
+413 NYLEKAISNQATRIVGLKD
-428 VSEITGIPAREEIR
+428 VDKNILAMLEKEDLVGI
-442 LKEQNFGKYESTPR
+442 
-456 DGEEFAKAKCNF
+456 
-468 ICSFEGGE
+468 
-476 TMLHLAQRIY
+476 
-486 NLLDEIKAQP
+486 
-496 DKTYLLVAHNGIAR
+496 
-510 MVKSY
+510 
-515 FEDMGNEEF
+515 
-524 SAFKI
+524 
-529 KNCEILK
+529 
-536 FEL
+536 EL

>member
-1 MDSINLCYEM
+1 MDSINMCYEM

-16 QNGVVRLAGNVK
+16 QNGIVRLAGNTS

-36 LLHFLIYISMTD
+36 FLHFLIYISMID
-48 GRYGEE
+48 ERYGEQ
-54 EKAFIKKKLGFDVSA
+54 EKAFIKKKLGFEVSA
-69 SMAADIK
+69 LMAADIK
-76 NRNMLGAGYITRVPE
+76 NRNMLGAGYIIKMPE

-114 ARTLAETYRK
+114 ARTLAESYRK

-133 TGSTE
+133 TESTE

-149 MLDENLKSYGLL
+149 MLDENLKAYGLL
-161 RPDYKSAAIQAETS
+161 QPDYKSVAIQA
-175 DEKEPDADEL
+175 DAGEKEQSANEL

-240 TVARLLARIYKAIGA
+240 TVARLLAKIYKAIGA

-271 GYIGQTAAKTAEVIE
+271 GYIGQTATKTAEVIE

-335 YTELMEEFLDSNP
+335 YTELMDEFLDSNP

-413 NYLEKAISNQASRLH
+413 NYLEKAISNQASRIVGLKD
-428 VSEITGIPAREEIR
+428 VDKNILAMLEKEDLVGI
-442 LKEQNFGKYESTPR
+442 
-456 DGEEFAKAKCNF
+456 
-468 ICSFEGGE
+468 
-476 TMLHLAQRIY
+476 
-486 NLLDEIKAQP
+486 
-496 DKTYLLVAHNGIAR
+496 
-510 MVKSY
+510 
-515 FEDMGNEEF
+515 
-524 SAFKI
+524 
-529 KNCEILK
+529 
-536 FEL
+536 EL

>member
-16 QNGVVRLAGNVK
+16 QNGVVKLVGNVK

-54 EKAFIKKKLGFDVSA
+54 EKSFIKKKLGFDVSA

-161 RPDYKSAAIQAETS
+161 RPDYKSAAIQAETAD
-175 DEKEPDADEL
+175 DEEPDADEL

-261 VEVDRSGLVC
+261 VEVDR
-271 GYIGQTAAKTAEVIE
+271 A
-286 SALGGVLFIDEAY
+286 
-299 TLTNGKGQGDFGQ
+299 
-312 EAVDTLLKGM
+312 GM
-322 EDHRDDLV
+322 
-330 VIVAG
+330 
-335 YTELMEEFLDSNP
+335 
-348 GLRSR
+348 
-353 FNKFI
+353 
-358 NFEDY
+358 
-363 TAEEEVEIL
+363 
-372 INNCKKQEYMLSRDA
+372 
-387 LEEARRFFTERVAN
+387 
-401 KPEGYANARDVR
+401 
-413 NYLEKAISNQASRLH
+413 
-428 VSEITGIPAREEIR
+428 
-442 LKEQNFGKYESTPR
+442 
-456 DGEEFAKAKCNF
+456 
-468 ICSFEGGE
+468 
-476 TMLHLAQRIY
+476 RIY
-486 NLLDEIKAQP
+486 RTDCIQDCGNNR
-496 DKTYLLVAHNGIAR
+496 VCAR
-510 MVKSY
+510 WSSFY
-515 FEDMGNEEF
+515 R
-524 SAFKI
+524 
-529 KNCEILK
+529 
-536 FEL
+536 

>member
-1 MDSINLCYEM
+1 MDALDQCFEM
-11 CDYIE
+11 CDYIQ
-16 QNGVVRLAGNVK
+16 QNGVAKLAGNTK
-28 LRDNLKKE
+28 LKDNLKKDF
-36 LLHFLIYISMTD
+36 LHFLIYISMID
-48 GRYGEE
+48 GSFGVQER
-54 EKAFIKKKLGFDVSA
+54 KFIKDNLGFDISPE
-69 SMAADIK
+69 MAADIK
-76 NRNMLGAGYITRVPE
+76 TRNMLGAGYITRIPS
-91 TFKYFILANAGHK
+91 TIKYFILANAGHK
-104 IKNDRYDNKE
+104 IKNDRYGNKE
-114 ARTLAETYRK
+114 ARTLAESYRT
-124 LGQEYLAAN
+124 LGQAYLAAN
-133 TGSTE
+133 NDCTDA
-138 VEINVLSSYCV
+138 EINALSAYCV
-149 MLDENLKSYGLL
+149 MLDESLKQYGLL
-161 RPDYKSAAIQAETS
+161 RPDYKASAFKSTGQAGLSGGDSSQEEQTES
-175 DEKEPDADEL
+175 ADDL

-210 VQKMREQMGMKQ
+210 VQKMREEQGMKQ

-240 TVARLLARIYKAIGA
+240 TVARLLSKIYKSIGA

-271 GYIGQTAAKTAEVIE
+271 GYVGQTATKTAEVIE

-335 YTELMEEFLDSNP
+335 YTDLMEEFLDSNP

-358 NFEDY
+358 TFEDY
-363 TAEEEVEIL
+363 TAEEEIEIL
-372 INNCKKQEYMLSRDA
+372 VNNCKKQEYMLSRDA

-413 NYLEKAISNQASRLH
+413 NYLEKAISNQATRIVGLKD
-428 VSEITGIPAREEIR
+428 VDRNILAILEREDLQGIT
-442 LKEQNFGKYESTPR
+442 L
-456 DGEEFAKAKCNF
+456 
-468 ICSFEGGE
+468 
-476 TMLHLAQRIY
+476 
-486 NLLDEIKAQP
+486 
-496 DKTYLLVAHNGIAR
+496 
-510 MVKSY
+510 
-515 FEDMGNEEF
+515 
-524 SAFKI
+524 
-529 KNCEILK
+529 
-536 FEL
+536 